1 MRRVYSRDDVSSHQ
15 SKEDGGV
22 WVIYDGLVLDVTDF
36 MHDHPGG
43 DELITRF
50 AGKDITAVYA
60 SDKYHM
66 HSKTSL
72 SILQSLVIGSVEGHS
87 GGPLFGAVALS
98 TANYAESS
106 KFIDINLPIVPQLLN
121 LKCSKE
127 EYMLQIH
134 RPRHCPQTARIF
146 EWDCM
151 ELLTHT
157 PWQAIP
163 VVWGSLAVYM
173 AYLALQTLTFNQFVP
188 TLLGG
193 VMTWSLIEYFVHRF
207 VFHQESMVPAHP
219 IFFTM
224 HFLTHA
230 LHHFLPMEKYASS
243 PLCDVFADLFAEIAL
258 SCPFLW
264 QLQSQCF
271 SFISSR
277 HCFLMP
283 LRELL
288 IVVRLLVTFVMTLV
302 ISFST
307 TLQPIFNTLRTSSH
321 ITWLTTTLTRI
332 LDLECLLIS
341 GTESLVLCCQCRDIT
356 ACFFL
361 FLK

>member
-230 LHHFLPMEKYASS
+230 LHHFLPMEKNRLVMPI
-243 PLCDVFADLFAEIAL
+243 PLATPIAVFFFYFFSALLPHAFARAAYCGAVVGYICYDVGHF
-258 SCPFLW
+258 FLHHTPTNI
-264 QLQSQCF
+264 QYFKNLKSYHLAHHYVDPNLGF
-271 SFISSR
+271 G
-277 HCFLMP
+277 
-283 LRELL
+283 
-288 IVVRLLVTFVMTLV
+288 V
-302 ISFST
+302 
-307 TLQPIFNTLRTSSH
+307 SSH
-321 ITWLTTTLTRI
+321 FWDRIFGTL
-332 LDLECLLIS
+332 LPM
-341 GTESLVLCCQCRDIT
+341 
-356 ACFFL
+356 
-361 FLK
+361 